1 SKCLCDVVYATPMM
15 AGAGSFGE
23 YLDIDAKQTSYQA
36 LITHGKLLAGQRVLI
51 LGGSN
56 ATGLFGIQITKAL
69 GAEVITMAS
78 ARNVELVKSVGA
90 DQRHPR
96 TTSTMINIPPTFKA
110 FEYANFGDVLK
121 VMKLNLQ
128 MVQKPLTSD
137 EVRVR
142 VISAAVNP
150 LDYKLVAMGA
160 TMLPTAPTD
169 ENPFRMGFDM
179 AGIVVEIG
187 SGDVYGLKVGD
198 AVFATPVLTEGGCFG
213 EYLNA
218 SANVVA
224 PKPSNMTFNEAAG
237 VPIAGVTS
245 YQALITH
252 GKLQVGQRVLIL
264 GGSSATGMFG
274 IQIAKA
280 LGAEVITTASTR
292 NVELVKSLGADQVI
306 EYTTQKWGDILA
318 DHSVDL
324 IYDCGMEP
332 ESWAS
337 NAQKIL
343 KLQSGIFASLSTGRR
358 VEPVESSIG
367 AAFSLVHAI
376 PSGECLREIAK
387 LIEAGHVKTVID
399 SVYSLEKL
407 ADAIKLQQSNKA
419 RGKIIIEVAKE

>member
-1 SKCLCDVVYATPMM
+1 
-15 AGAGSFGE
+15 
-23 YLDIDAKQTSYQA
+23 
-36 LITHGKLLAGQRVLI
+36 
-51 LGGSN
+51 
-56 ATGLFGIQITKAL
+56 
-69 GAEVITMAS
+69 
-78 ARNVELVKSVGA
+78 
-90 DQRHPR
+90 
-96 TTSTMINIPPTFKA
+96 MINIPPTFKA
-110 FEYANFGDVLK
+110 FEYANFGDILK

-179 AGIVVEIG
+179 A
-187 SGDVYGLKVGD
+187 
-198 AVFATPVLTEGGCFG
+198 GGCFG

>member
-1 SKCLCDVVYATPMM
+1 
-15 AGAGSFGE
+15 
-23 YLDIDAKQTSYQA
+23 
-36 LITHGKLLAGQRVLI
+36 
-51 LGGSN
+51 
-56 ATGLFGIQITKAL
+56 
-69 GAEVITMAS
+69 
-78 ARNVELVKSVGA
+78 
-90 DQRHPR
+90 
-96 TTSTMINIPPTFKA
+96 MINIPPTFKA
-110 FEYANFGDVLK
+110 FE
-121 VMKLNLQ
+121 
-128 MVQKPLTSD
+128 
-137 EVRVR
+137 

>member
-1 SKCLCDVVYATPMM
+1 MSNSVKSWVKSGKSADDVKKELGLNKLSGEALRNHINRN
-15 AGAGSFGE
+15 FGE
-23 YLDIDAKQTSYQA
+23 YLDIDAKYVAFKPTQPDV
-36 LITHGKLLAGQRVLI
+36 QR
-51 LGGSN
+51 SCRC
-56 ATGLFGIQITKAL
+56 AYRRQ
-69 GAEVITMAS
+69 
-78 ARNVELVKSVGA
+78 
-90 DQRHPR
+90 
-96 TTSTMINIPPTFKA
+96 
-110 FEYANFGDVLK
+110 
-121 VMKLNLQ
+121 
-128 MVQKPLTSD
+128 
-137 EVRVR
+137 
-142 VISAAVNP
+142 
-150 LDYKLVAMGA
+150 
-160 TMLPTAPTD
+160 
-169 ENPFRMGFDM
+169 
-179 AGIVVEIG
+179 
-187 SGDVYGLKVGD
+187 
-198 AVFATPVLTEGGCFG
+198 
-213 EYLNA
+213 
-218 SANVVA
+218 
-224 PKPSNMTFNEAAG
+224 
-237 VPIAGVTS
+237 TS

-280 LGAEVITTASTR
+280 LGAEVITTASPC

-318 DHSVDL
+318 EPSVDL

-343 KLQSGIFASLSTGRR
+343 KLQSGIFASLSTGHR

-367 AAFSLVHAI
+367 ATFSLVHAI

-387 LIEAGHVKTVID
+387 LIEAGHVKIVID